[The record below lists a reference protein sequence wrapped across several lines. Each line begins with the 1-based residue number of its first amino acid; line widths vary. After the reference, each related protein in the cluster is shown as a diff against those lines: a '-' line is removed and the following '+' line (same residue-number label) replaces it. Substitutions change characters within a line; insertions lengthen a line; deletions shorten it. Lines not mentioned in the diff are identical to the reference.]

1 LLDEIEIVLESVM
14 SDNILKNLRNYEVDD
29 LVMVGFEKDQDVKL
43 PLVNESLDMDR
54 QFRQIMFF
62 YESGIRQL
70 TAKLEILN
78 KEFQFCNDRNP
89 IENVKSR
96 LKSQESIVRKME
108 KQGLPLTFS
117 HMMANIRDIAGVR
130 IICPFITDVYQV
142 ARLLIS
148 QPDVELED
156 IKDYI
161 RNPKKNGYRSLHMI
175 VSVEVRFSDMMR
187 KVLVEIQLR
196 TIAMNFWASTE
207 HQLRYKKERI
217 FTEEM
222 HRQLKECADIM
233 AEADEKMQK
242 LAENLNVSDAEN
254 LYW

>member
-1 LLDEIEIVLESVM
+1 M
-14 SDNILKNLRNYEVDD
+14 NNNILKNLRNYEEDE
-29 LVMVGFEKDQDVKL
+29 LVITGYEEEGDEML
-43 PLVNESLDMDR
+43 PQVNAYLDMDK
-54 QFRQIMFF
+54 QYKQIMFF

-70 TAKLEILN
+70 MAQIEILN
-78 KEFQFCNDRNP
+78 KEFQLCNDRNP

-96 LKSQESIVRKME
+96 IKSQESIIRKME
-108 KQGLPLTFS
+108 KQGLPLTVN
-117 HMMANIRDIAGVR
+117 HMMNQIRDIAGVR

-148 QPDVELED
+148 QSEVELVD

-161 RNPKKNGYRSLHMI
+161 RTPKENGYRSLHMI
-175 VSVEVRFSDMMR
+175 VTVEVRFSDRKR
-187 KVLVEIQLR
+187 KVPVEIQLR

-207 HQLRYKKERI
+207 HQLRYKKDRF

-222 HRQLKECADIM
+222 HQQLKECADLM
-233 AEADEKMQK
+233 ARADEKMQR
-242 LAENLNVSDAEN
+242 LAENLNVSDTEN

>member
-1 LLDEIEIVLESVM
+1 M
-14 SDNILKNLRNYEVDD
+14 STNILKKLWNNKKDDQTFVELGEEPELRLPQTNDELD
-29 LVMVGFEKDQDVKL
+29 LDKQYK
-43 PLVNESLDMDR
+43 
-54 QFRQIMFF
+54 QIMFF
-62 YESGIRQL
+62 YESGAHQL
-70 TAKLEILN
+70 MAKLEILN

-96 LKSQESIVRKME
+96 IKTRESIVRKMK
-108 KQGLPLTFS
+108 KQGLPLTYN
-117 HMMANIRDIAGVR
+117 HMMNQIRDIAGVR

-148 QPDVELED
+148 QPDVELAD

-161 RNPKKNGYRSLHMI
+161 RNPKENGYRSLHMI
-175 VSVEVRFSDMMR
+175 VTVEVRFSDMVR
-187 KVLVEIQLR
+187 KVPVEIQLR

-217 FTEEM
+217 FTDEM

-242 LAENLNVSDAEN
+242 LAENLNVSDVEN